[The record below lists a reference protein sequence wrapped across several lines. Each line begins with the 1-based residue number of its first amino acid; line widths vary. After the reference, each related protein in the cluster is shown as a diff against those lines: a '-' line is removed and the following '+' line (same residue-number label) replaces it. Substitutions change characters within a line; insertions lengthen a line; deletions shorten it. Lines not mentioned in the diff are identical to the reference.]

1 MAGEQVFRGSDGA
14 PVEVTLLPIP
24 NFSLSSFAALVEPL
38 RLANYVAER
47 PLYNWRVVTP
57 EGAPVRSSCGVAVAA
72 DEPAERIRRPENIVV
87 CGGVDGWAYEDQA
100 ALALLR
106 RWARDGAYVGAAC
119 TGAYVLARAGLLRDR
134 RCTIHWESL
143 DGFAER
149 FPDIDLRAALF
160 EIDRDRFT
168 CTGGEAACDMVL
180 QDIAWRHG
188 GDIMAAVAGQLL
200 HDRVRSGRDERYL
213 PHQAWL
219 RTSHPVLVKAL
230 TAMAANREERL
241 SLVEIAR
248 EANVSPRQLE
258 RLFRRYLD
266 STPARW
272 YLRMRLTRARQLLIE
287 TQMPVTWIAVA
298 CGFGSTS
305 HFSKNY
311 RQFFGVC
318 PREERRQRRAARD
331 SAAAPP
337 VSRAA

>member
-1 MAGEQVFRGSDGA
+1 MAGEQVFRGSDSA
-14 PVEVTLLPIP
+14 PIEVTLLPVP

-47 PLYNWRVVTP
+47 THYRWRVATSGGLP
-57 EGAPVRSSCGVAVAA
+57 ARSSSGVEIAA
-72 DEPAERIRRPENIVV
+72 DEPAERLVRPQNVVV
-87 CGGVDGWAYEDQA
+87 CGGVDGWAFEDPA
-100 ALALLR
+100 SLALLR
-106 RWARDGAYVGAAC
+106 RWARDGAHTGAVC
-119 TGAYVLARAGLLRDR
+119 TGAYVLARAGLLRGR

-168 CTGGEAACDMVL
+168 CTGGVAACDMVL
-180 QDIAWRHG
+180 QDIIWRHG
-188 GDIMAAVAGQLL
+188 ADLAAAVAGQLL
-200 HDRVRSGRDERYL
+200 HDRIRTGRDERYL

-230 TAMAANREERL
+230 SAMAANREERL

-318 PREERRQRRAARD
+318 PREERRQRRIEREAAGVLPQR
-331 SAAAPP
+331 
-337 VSRAA
+337 RAA

>member
-1 MAGEQVFRGSDGA
+1 
-14 PVEVTLLPIP
+14 
-24 NFSLSSFAALVEPL
+24 
-38 RLANYVAER
+38 
-47 PLYNWRVVTP
+47 
-57 EGAPVRSSCGVAVAA
+57 
-72 DEPAERIRRPENIVV
+72 
-87 CGGVDGWAYEDQA
+87 
-100 ALALLR
+100 
-106 RWARDGAYVGAAC
+106 
-119 TGAYVLARAGLLRDR
+119 
-134 RCTIHWESL
+134 
-143 DGFAER
+143 
-149 FPDIDLRAALF
+149 
-160 EIDRDRFT
+160 
-168 CTGGEAACDMVL
+168 
-180 QDIAWRHG
+180 
-188 GDIMAAVAGQLL
+188 MAAVAGQLL

-318 PREERRQRRAARD
+318 PREERRQRRAARE
-331 SAAAPP
+331 SAATPP
-337 VSRAA
+337 ASRAA